1 MPLIPLCTD
10 MEMRGVEIREDF
22 AKELSE
28 DFNKEMVEV
37 EAKCDAYVEQFK
49 PYILDH
55 NNLMRLT
62 KGTCKINYSRWRL
75 CFMIFSS

>member
-1 MPLIPLCTD
+1 
-10 MEMRGVEIREDF
+10 MRGVEIREDF

-49 PYILDH
+49 QYILDH
-55 NNLMRLT
+55 NNLMCLT
-62 KGTCKINYSRWRL
+62 
-75 CFMIFSS
+75 